1 MSNYWLKIQ
10 KPRLTYCPSKL
21 KSTSLFIQQYRNMS
35 LIVSPP
41 ETLKGALTIP
51 EKTLLGP
58 GPSNVPERILKA
70 MALPT
75 IGHLHPEFCKVM
87 DDCKAGVQY
96 AFQTKVSN

>member
-1 MSNYWLKIQ
+1 MDHLEFFIEKN
-10 KPRLTYCPSKL
+10 RLDAEKNAKAVP
-21 KSTSLFIQQYRNMS
+21 
-35 LIVSPP
+35 LIVTPP
-41 ETLKGALTIP
+41 ESLKGALTIP

-96 AFQTKVSN
+96 AFQTKVSKVEIF

>member
-1 MSNYWLKIQ
+1 
-10 KPRLTYCPSKL
+10 
-21 KSTSLFIQQYRNMS
+21 MS
-35 LIVSPP
+35 LIVTPP
-41 ETLKGALTIP
+41 ESLKGALTIP

-96 AFQTKVSN
+96 AFQTKVSNQIGILGKIMVLFPLLKKCAVFYPKL

>member
-1 MSNYWLKIQ
+1 
-10 KPRLTYCPSKL
+10 
-21 KSTSLFIQQYRNMS
+21 MS
-35 LIVSPP
+35 LIVTPP
-41 ETLKGALTIP
+41 ESLKGALTIP

-96 AFQTKVSN
+96 AFQTKVSNQICYFVTKIVLTSHCAKVQKY